1 MSKDLL
7 FEIGTE
13 EIPAG
18 FMAGAFKNL
27 KELAQTK
34 FEQNRIETGK
44 IKVTGTPR
52 RLALYIEDVATKQSD
67 LDKEIRGP
75 AKNIAFDDDGNPTKA
90 ATGFAKGQGLSV
102 DELEIRDT
110 DNGEYVF
117 AATTEHGQPTEKL
130 LGDILAEIVL
140 DLNFPKTMR
149 WADKDLA
156 FIRPIRWLL
165 ALYGEQNIELEIAG
179 VKSDSQ
185 TRGHRFLGKDKIE
198 IPEASD
204 YFKLMEE
211 QSVIV
216 DHKQRKEMILKQ
228 IEAIEAEK
236 EVEIKTESGL
246 LSEVIHLIEYPTA
259 LCGEFEA
266 EFLELPDDVLI
277 TSMREHQRY
286 FPVYNNEGELKN
298 LFVTVRNG
306 DKKGLANVREGNEK
320 VLRARLADAKFFY
333 QADQESDLEA
343 KVEELKDI
351 IFHEGLGSIYDKVVR
366 MQNLVADL
374 GPKLNI
380 KAQELNYAKRTAYL
394 SKADLVTEMVNEFA
408 KLQGVM
414 GREYA
419 LLAGENG
426 TVAQGIFEHYLP
438 RYSGDQLPTT
448 NAGRLVSIIDK
459 IDNIVACFNLGLI
472 PTGSQDPYALRRQAQ
487 GIIDILLAAE
497 IKLPIKQLLELVTKQ
512 YKNDDLLKRD
522 KAKLIAEII
531 DFFELRLEKLLESKE
546 IRYDVISAVLATE
559 ITEVNDLL
567 NRAQQFMKFRKQE
580 GFSELI
586 TAFER
591 VSNLAKKK
599 PTRAE
604 LDSEQFVETVERKL
618 YDEYLVVK
626 KEVEKLLNQA
636 SYQQALAKIST
647 LKTVIDEFFNQIMV
661 MVDDE
666 KIRNNRLALLDKIA
680 SLAQKIADLTKI
692 VVD

>member
-34 FEQNRIETGK
+34 FEQNRIDIGE

-52 RLALYIEDVATKQSD
+52 RLVLYIEDVAKKQSD

-110 DNGEYVF
+110 ENGEYVF
-117 AATTEHGQPTEKL
+117 AVTTEHGQATEKL

-149 WADKDLA
+149 WGDKDLA

-179 VKSDSQ
+179 VKSGSQ

-198 IPEASD
+198 IPEASA

-306 DKKGLANVREGNEK
+306 DEKGLANVREGNEK

-343 KVEELKDI
+343 QVEELKDI

-366 MQNLVADL
+366 MQDLVADL
-374 GPKLNI
+374 GQRINVKS
-380 KAQELNYAKRTAYL
+380 QELEYAKRTAYL

-419 LLAGENG
+419 LLAGEDEK
-426 TVAQGIFEHYLP
+426 VAQGIFEHYLP
-438 RYSGDQLPTT
+438 RYSDDQLPTT
-448 NAGRLVSIIDK
+448 EAGMLVSIIDK

-497 IKLPIKQLLELVTKQ
+497 IKLPLTELIDLVLDKYSTANLLEREQEELAT
-512 YKNDDLLKRD
+512 
-522 KAKLIAEII
+522 EII
-531 DFFELRLEKLLESKE
+531 EFFELRLENLLESKE
-546 IRYDVISAVLATE
+546 IRYDVISSVLATE

-567 NRAQQFMKFRKQE
+567 NRAKQFMEFRKQE

-591 VSNLAKKK
+591 VSNLATKK
-599 PTRAE
+599 PAKAE
-604 LDSEQFVETVERKL
+604 LDSDCFAKDVENKL
-618 YDEYLVVK
+618 YDKYLTVK
-626 KEVEKLLNQA
+626 KEVENLLA
-636 SYQQALAKIST
+636 EESYQQALVKISS
-647 LKTVIDEFFNQIMV
+647 LKPAIDNFFNEVMV
-661 MVDDE
+661 MADDE
-666 KIRNNRLALLDKIA
+666 QLRNNRLALLNEIATLAKKIV
-680 SLAQKIADLTKI
+680 DLTEI

>member
-52 RLALYIEDVATKQSD
+52 RLVLYIEDVAQKQSD

-75 AKNIAFDDDGNPTKA
+75 AKNIAFDDGNPTKA

-117 AATTEHGQPTEKL
+117 AVTTEHGQPTEKL

-149 WADKDLA
+149 WGDKDLA

-179 VKSDSQ
+179 VKSGSQ

-211 QSVIV
+211 ESVIV
-216 DHKQRKEMILKQ
+216 DHNQRKEMILKQ

-246 LSEVIHLIEYPTA
+246 LAEVIHLIEYPTA

-306 DKKGLANVREGNEK
+306 DETGLANVREGNEK

-351 IFHEGLGSIYDKVVR
+351 IFHEGLGSVYDKVVR
-366 MQNLVADL
+366 MQELVVKL
-374 GPKLNI
+374 GDKLEVE
-380 KAQELNYAKRTAYL
+380 AEELAYAKRTAYL
-394 SKADLVTEMVNEFA
+394 SKSDLVTEMVNEFA

-414 GREYA
+414 GRDYA
-419 LLAGENG
+419 LLAGEEE

-438 RYSGDQLPTT
+438 RYSDDQLPTT
-448 NAGRLVSIIDK
+448 ESGMLVSIIDK
-459 IDNIVACFNLGLI
+459 VDNIVACFNLGLI
-472 PTGSQDPYALRRQAQ
+472 PTGSQDPYALRRQAK

-497 IKLPIKQLLELVTKQ
+497 IKLPLAELIDLVLEKYATADLLEREQEELTT
-512 YKNDDLLKRD
+512 
-522 KAKLIAEII
+522 EII
-531 DFFELRLEKLLESKE
+531 EFFELRLEKLLESKE

-567 NRAQQFMKFRKQE
+567 NRAKQFMKFRKQE

-591 VSNLAKKK
+591 VSNLATKK
-599 PTRAE
+599 PAEAE
-604 LDSEQFVETVERKL
+604 LDSDCFAKDVENKL
-618 YDEYLVVK
+618 YDKYQTVK
-626 KEVEKLLNQA
+626 KEVEDLLDEE
-636 SYQQALAKIST
+636 SYQQALVKISS
-647 LKTVIDEFFNQIMV
+647 LKPAIDNFFNEVMV
-661 MVDDE
+661 MADDE
-666 KIRNNRLALLDKIA
+666 QLRNNRLALLNEIA
-680 SLAQKIADLTKI
+680 TLAKETVDLTEI